1 MRSTQYIYWAYQLTL
16 SEKGEIEELIRLS
29 YQALERNLEE
39 RSKTVIK
46 ERGWGEAVDVMNRRV
61 PRMRPNEPWAAS
73 QYPPPRPKSRGQ
85 HMPSYDGHFRH
96 HPHTEYEETPPNGY
110 TPAGAPRPYVDPY
123 LDPYSD
129 PYLDPYLDPPV
140 MPARPH
146 IHFERQEQDATKPT
160 RPEVRFTFPRE
171 QLVSDFADTAKEAPS
186 SPAKPDTPSTKTN
199 NQLQIVRQKLERLRK
214 RKEEAEKARDIS
226 TAADLTYYVIP
237 DLEAELEKLL
247 KQQREEQEK
256 SAAPMS
262 QNKEDKPRQSE
273 VETESEGSVDEGG

>member
-1 MRSTQYIYWAYQLTL
+1 MRSTQYLYWAYQLTF
-16 SEKGEIEELIRLS
+16 SEKGEIEELVRLS

-46 ERGWGEAVDVMNRRV
+46 ERGWGEAVNVMNRRV
-61 PRMRPNEPWAAS
+61 PRMRSNEPRAAP
-73 QYPPPRPKSRGQ
+73 QYLPPRPEFRGQ
-85 HMPSYDGHFRH
+85 HMPSYHGNFRH
-96 HPHTEYEETPPNGY
+96 QPHTEYEETSPNEY
-110 TPAGAPRPYVDPY
+110 TPAGAPRPFPDE
-123 LDPYSD
+123 
-129 PYLDPYLDPPV
+129 PV
-140 MPARPH
+140 MPTRSI
-146 IHFERQEQDATKPT
+146 IHVWRQEQDATKPT

-237 DLEAELEKLL
+237 DLEADLEKLM

-262 QNKEDKPRQSE
+262 QNKEDKPRQSQ
-273 VETESEGSVDEGG
+273 VETESEGSVDEGGSEAEDLYE